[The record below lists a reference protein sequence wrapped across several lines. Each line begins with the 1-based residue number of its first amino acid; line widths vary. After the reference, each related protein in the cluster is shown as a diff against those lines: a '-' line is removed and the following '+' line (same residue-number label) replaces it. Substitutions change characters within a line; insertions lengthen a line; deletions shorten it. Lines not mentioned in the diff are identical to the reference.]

1 VSNSKFPYTIT
12 DDAITMILGGKPV
25 VLGRNFP
32 GYAACA
38 RALIEGRFDDASRCS
53 TLRGVIPT
61 WHQEFHLSD
70 DGKMIHYRDRPLP
83 EKLMGRILA
92 MCRTGEDP
100 APLFAFW
107 RRLADNPSQDSVS
120 QLYDF
125 LENKG
130 IPIST
135 DGMILA
141 YKAVRRDFLDFYTG
155 KIDNSVGQLPH
166 MPRSEVCADPT
177 KHCAPGLHVGSLQY
191 ATTYGSADRKILI
204 CSVNPANV
212 VSVPSDHNCQKM
224 RVCAY
229 YVIGLHSGQEMPST
243 IMDLKEDLGS
253 DEGTSD
259 EILPDGPLP
268 ESASLEKSET
278 SSEEAI
284 QWKSSFF
291 SREYSEH
298 PRTESPLPLSIPRR
312 YQKYASMDASDLLQ
326 LPLEFLRELAGR
338 AFKIVGASKV
348 RGGKTELVR
357 LIEEVRGR

>member
-1 VSNSKFPYTIT
+1 MSNSKFPYTIT

-32 GYAACA
+32 GYAVCA
-38 RALIEGRFDDASRCS
+38 QALIGGRFDDAARCS
-53 TLRGVIPT
+53 TLRGAIPT

-70 DGKMIHYRDRPLP
+70 NSKVIHYRDRPLP
-83 EKLMGRILA
+83 EKLMGRILM

-107 RRLADNPSQDSVS
+107 RRLADNPSQDSVR

-141 YKAVRRDFLDFYTG
+141 YKSVRPDFRDHHSGT
-155 KIDNSVGQLPH
+155 IDNSVGQAPR
-166 MPRSEVCADPT
+166 MPRAEVCVDPAA
-177 KHCAPGLHVGSLQY
+177 HCAPGLHVGSLQY
-191 ATTYGSADRKILI
+191 ASTFGSDNRKIVI
-204 CSVNPANV
+204 CEVDPADV
-212 VSVPSDHNCQKM
+212 VSVPNDHNCQKM

-229 YVIGLHSGQEMPST
+229 YVVGLHSGQEMPST
-243 IMDLKEDLGS
+243 VMDLKEDIGS
-253 DEGTSD
+253 GDGASD
-259 EILPDGPLP
+259 EILPD
-268 ESASLEKSET
+268 
-278 SSEEAI
+278 
-284 QWKSSFF
+284 
-291 SREYSEH
+291 EH
-298 PRTESPLPLSIPRR
+298 PKTESPQPLSIPRR

-326 LPLEFLRELAGR
+326 LSLEFLRELAGR

>member
-1 VSNSKFPYTIT
+1 MSNSKFPYTIT

-38 RALIEGRFDDASRCS
+38 RALIEGRFDEASRCS
-53 TLRGVIPT
+53 TLRGAIPT

-70 DGKMIHYRDRPLP
+70 DGKVIHYRGRPLP
-83 EKLMGRILA
+83 EKLMGRILM

-107 RRLADNPSQDSVS
+107 RRLADNPSQDSVR

-155 KIDNSVGQLPH
+155 KIDNSVGQLPQ
-166 MPRSEVCADPT
+166 MPRSEVCSDPT

-191 ATTYGSADRKILI
+191 ATTYGSADRKIVI
-204 CSVNPANV
+204 CEVNPANV
-212 VSVPSDHNCQKM
+212 VSVPSDYNCQKM

-243 IMDLKEDLGS
+243 VMNLKEDIGS
-253 DEGTSD
+253 GDGASD
-259 EILPDGPLP
+259 EILPD
-268 ESASLEKSET
+268 
-278 SSEEAI
+278 
-284 QWKSSFF
+284 
-291 SREYSEH
+291 EH
-298 PRTESPLPLSIPRR
+298 PKTESPQPLSIPRR

>member
-1 VSNSKFPYTIT
+1 MSNSKFPYTIT

-38 RALIEGRFDDASRCS
+38 RALIDGRFDEAARCS
-53 TLRGVIPT
+53 TLRGAIPT
-61 WHQEFHLSD
+61 WHSEFYLFD
-70 DGKMIHYRDRPLP
+70 DGEMIYYRDQPLP
-83 EKLMGRILA
+83 AKLMGRILA

-107 RRLADNPSQDSVS
+107 RRLADNPSQDSVR

-141 YKAVRRDFLDFYTG
+141 YKSVRSDFRDYHSGT
-155 KIDNSVGQLPH
+155 IDNSVGQA
-166 MPRSEVCADPT
+166 PRMFRDEVCADSAT
-177 KHCAPGLHVGSLQY
+177 HCAPGLHVGSLQY
-191 ATTYGSADRKILI
+191 ASTFGSDNRKIVI
-204 CSVNPANV
+204 CEVDPADV

-224 RVCAY
+224 RVCGY
-229 YVIGLHSGQEMPST
+229 RVVGLHSGQEMSST
-243 IMDLKEDLGS
+243 VMDLKEEVGS
-253 DEGTSD
+253 DDGTSGD
-259 EILPDGPLP
+259 ILPDGSLP
-268 ESASLEKSET
+268 ENRGLCCVSCAVGARCAACADPTTHCVPGLRPFDILRK
-278 SSEEAI
+278 
-284 QWKSSFF
+284 
-291 SREYSEH
+291 
-298 PRTESPLPLSIPRR
+298 

-338 AFKIVGASKV
+338 VFKIVGASKV